1 MGRLTLQERDKKL
14 MEVYDTAK
22 AYIERYSRSPTRGE
36 LSVRC
41 GLGSNNSVKGYL
53 IRLAALGYIRLT
65 PGKRRNIVLVPP
77 EGRDA
82 ARKEWAAQEAA
93 KEQQEPPPKRPLK
106 CLYPAAVFIRP
117 PQNTIT
123 RVKPGDIIRVEDKE
137 REGNDNGW
145 SLATKARTYR
155 VCRVYPHHVSA
166 VDAAGFM
173 RSFCYGDL
181 MVMGLE
187 QQSPELEAKRIKTW
201 DGRPHG

>member
-22 AYIERYSRSPTRGE
+22 AYIERYRRSPTRGE

-53 IRLAALGYIRLT
+53 IRLAALVYIRLT

-82 ARKEWAAQEAA
+82 AREEWAAQETA
-93 KEQQEPPPKRPLK
+93 KEQTPPPKRPRK

-117 PQNTIT
+117 PQNVIT
-123 RVKPGDIIRVEDKE
+123 SVKPGDIIQEE
-137 REGNDNGW
+137 REDHDKGW
-145 SLATKARTYR
+145 RLTKAKTYR
-155 VCRVYPHHVSA
+155 VCRVYPHHVST
-166 VDAAGFM
+166 VDTATGFM

-181 MVMGLE
+181 IVMGLE
-187 QQSPELEAKRIKTW
+187 QQSPELEARRIKTW
-201 DGRPHG
+201 DGRP